1 MTLYD
6 VYNADEAFFTGSSVE
21 LIPIAELDGRRLR
34 QAPGLVFNQLKQAF
48 IDKTREAV

>member
-6 VYNADEAFFTGSSVE
+6 VYNAKV
-21 LIPIAELDGRRLR
+21 DGWRLR

-48 IDKTREAV
+48 IDKTRECV